1 MLERLKGAT
10 TKSQWRS
17 AGECRAKLWA
27 VMEVRWQIL
36 WLLGVWTMAA
46 HAEDVTQFVSPKA
59 VRLDGLLGYRFAAN
73 ERWRLLPLDEDA
85 LLSGFRQRPGAQAWI
100 GEHVGK
106 WLHAAVLTWLNTGNP
121 DLKAKIDRI
130 VQGLIATQEP
140 DGYLG
145 TYDFPTRWTME
156 RERGWDV
163 WVHKYVLIGLL
174 SYVSGTKEVG
184 SDGLAQRALEAAK
197 KAADLLLRTFG
208 TGEGQL
214 DLMERS
220 THVGM
225 ASGSI
230 LQPMVWLYRATGERR
245 YLDFCRYIV
254 WAWEHSPKGPKL
266 LNSLLTHGDVH
277 RTANAKAYEMMSC
290 LVGALELYRLLR
302 DEGREDDGKTL
313 LLAAQRAWDDITTN
327 HLYLTGGTSFREHFL
342 PDHELPNTGEI
353 AETCTTVTLLQLTLE
368 LFRLSGDAKYMD
380 IAERI
385 VFNHL
390 LAAQHP
396 DGSRW
401 CYFTPLEG
409 TKNYRHDINCCAS
422 SGPRGIALLPTFL
435 STLDADGGIRVNLY
449 TASELRL
456 PERGVRLVQET
467 AYPYDGS
474 VRLRVHLT
482 TPTEFALRLRIPNWC
497 EAAEVAVNEEAP
509 QKVRSGYHELRRR
522 WRDGDTVRLELP
534 MRLRVVIGEHTNEG
548 KVALMFGPLV
558 LAADERFL
566 PADAQPL
573 NAVTIP
579 TTDADRLPLQRIVI
593 GDSGALWAN
602 ETAFDTDGITLTEPP
617 RSFVLRLTD
626 FAHAGAKGTAFAV
639 WLPKPQER
647 R

>member
-1 MLERLKGAT
+1 
-10 TKSQWRS
+10 
-17 AGECRAKLWA
+17 
-27 VMEVRWQIL
+27 
-36 WLLGVWTMAA
+36 
-46 HAEDVTQFVSPKA
+46 
-59 VRLDGLLGYRFAAN
+59 
-73 ERWRLLPLDEDA
+73 
-85 LLSGFRQRPGAQAWI
+85 
-100 GEHVGK
+100 
-106 WLHAAVLTWLNTGNP
+106 
-121 DLKAKIDRI
+121 
-130 VQGLIATQEP
+130 
-140 DGYLG
+140 
-145 TYDFPTRWTME
+145 
-156 RERGWDV
+156 
-163 WVHKYVLIGLL
+163 
-174 SYVSGTKEVG
+174 
-184 SDGLAQRALEAAK
+184 
-197 KAADLLLRTFG
+197 
-208 TGEGQL
+208 
-214 DLMERS
+214 MERS

-277 RTANAKAYEMMSC
+277 QTANAKAYEMMSC

-327 HLYLTGGTSFREHFL
+327 HLYLTGGTSFRERFL

-422 SGPRGIALLPTFL
+422 SGPRGIALLPTFIY
-435 STLDADGGIRVNLY
+435 TLDADGGIRVNLY

-456 PERGVRLVQET
+456 PERGVQLAQET

-474 VRLRVHLT
+474 VRLRMHLT

-497 EAAEVAVNEEAP
+497 EAAEVAVNEETP
-509 QKVRSGYHELRRR
+509 QQVRSGYHELRRR
-522 WRDGDTVRLELP
+522 WQDGDTVRLALP

-558 LAADERFL
+558 LAVDERFL

-573 NAVTIP
+573 NAVTVP
-579 TTDADRLPLQRIVI
+579 TTDADRLTLQRIII

-626 FAHAGAKGTAFAV
+626 FAHASAKGTAFAV
-639 WLPKPQER
+639 WLPAPQGHR
-647 R
+647 